1 MKRCTLELQTIEIY
15 GNDTMNILKKVDILR
30 ISEAERL
37 YDFEVFHFHE
47 INYSCYL
54 VYSHI
59 SYFTTYL
66 FTNVIYSR
74 IHEMDMKLDNIPNSS
89 IELVDFEAK
98 LECMET

>member
-47 INYSCYL
+47 IDYSYYL

-59 SYFTTYL
+59 SYFTT
-66 FTNVIYSR
+66 NR
-74 IHEMDMKLDNIPNSS
+74 SS
-89 IELVDFEAK
+89 IIFALILLK
-98 LECMET
+98 YKNIT